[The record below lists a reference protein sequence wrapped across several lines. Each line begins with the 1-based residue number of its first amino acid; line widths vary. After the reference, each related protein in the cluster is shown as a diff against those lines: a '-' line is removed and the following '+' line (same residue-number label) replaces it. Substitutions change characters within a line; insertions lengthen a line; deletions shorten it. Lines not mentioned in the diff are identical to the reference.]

1 MIDNPDK
8 AKNTIKLFERNK
20 DKEGIK
26 TIIQEMIGSNKDRA
40 NKFRDAQLLIDPFP
54 LDTAFGVDQCTILDK
69 LLEGDQI
76 RPIQVILD
84 YMMAQ
89 EHSAMRSQAIIGQLM
104 NINEKRLCQNI
115 IPFFAEHDPDNS
127 DHTEQTVKLESH
139 ILHEF
144 KDFLGEPNIVS
155 LRNNPQI

>member
-40 NKFRDAQLLIDPFP
+40 NKFRDAQLLIDPYP

-69 LLEGDQI
+69 LLEGD
-76 RPIQVILD
+76 
-84 YMMAQ
+84 
-89 EHSAMRSQAIIGQLM
+89 
-104 NINEKRLCQNI
+104 
-115 IPFFAEHDPDNS
+115 
-127 DHTEQTVKLESH
+127 
-139 ILHEF
+139 
-144 KDFLGEPNIVS
+144 
-155 LRNNPQI
+155 